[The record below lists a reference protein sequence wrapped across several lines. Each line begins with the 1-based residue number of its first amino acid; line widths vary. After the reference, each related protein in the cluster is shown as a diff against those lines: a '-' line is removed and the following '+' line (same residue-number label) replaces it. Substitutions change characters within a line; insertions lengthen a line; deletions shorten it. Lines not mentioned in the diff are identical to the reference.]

1 MTLILKK
8 FKVILLYLNRG
19 KNLAKAKNALEIPIW
34 EWAITTF
41 QFKEWVKIIFLF
53 MNGLNSHSY
62 SRNGLKSHSYSRN
75 GLKSHSYSIQ
85 IINV

>member
-41 QFKEWVKIIFLF
+41 QFK
-53 MNGLNSHSY
+53 
-62 SRNGLKSHSYSRN
+62 
-75 GLKSHSYSIQ
+75 
-85 IINV
+85 